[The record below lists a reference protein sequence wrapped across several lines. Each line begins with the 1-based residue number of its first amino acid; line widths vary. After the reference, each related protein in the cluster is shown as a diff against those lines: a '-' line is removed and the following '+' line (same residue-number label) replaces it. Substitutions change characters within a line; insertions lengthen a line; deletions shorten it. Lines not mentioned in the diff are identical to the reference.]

1 MGELEGVRGAWGY
14 PEGGMGAVSDA
25 IAKSAQEAGAEII
38 TENPVQKVLLN
49 DPNFYY
55 KFSSFIDKN
64 LKYLAIYMFDLK
76 CFLK

>member
-38 TENPVQKVLLN
+38 TENSVQKVL
-49 DPNFYY
+49 
-55 KFSSFIDKN
+55 
-64 LKYLAIYMFDLK
+64 FDLNF
-76 CFLK
+76 C